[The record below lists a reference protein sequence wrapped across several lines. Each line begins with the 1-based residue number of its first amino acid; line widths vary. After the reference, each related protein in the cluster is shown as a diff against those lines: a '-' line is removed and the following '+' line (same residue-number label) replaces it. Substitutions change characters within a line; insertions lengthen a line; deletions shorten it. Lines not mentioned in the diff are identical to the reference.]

1 MGGKGVQVT
10 ISVRSEYKECRY
22 SYGGKKVQVAI
33 GEGREYTYMYSDGRE
48 EEDSHR

>member
-1 MGGKGVQVT
+1 MQVLIRREESTGSNRGGKG
-10 ISVRSEYKECRY
+10 
-22 SYGGKKVQVAI
+22 VQVAI